1 MCVQSIVACIIS
13 NVQERD
19 DRWIALAA
27 DQLGNTTSVIRDYL
41 EYGKDSVLLAN
52 LIHITN
58 QIVNSSLRDDLTR
71 HMADASLY
79 ILPALSNFD
88 IRNTPRQLQ
97 DDFPSSWTEIAQD
110 IQMEPHNHVLPG
122 LAAACNS
129 STAP

>member
-1 MCVQSIVACIIS
+1 VCTEHCCMHHFKRAGKRRPLDCACS
-13 NVQERD
+13 
-19 DRWIALAA
+19 
-27 DQLGNTTSVIRDYL
+27 GPIRQHSKYYPRL
-41 EYGKDSVLLAN
+41 PQIWKDSVLLAN

-58 QIVNSSLRDDLTR
+58 QIVNSSLRDDLRR

-97 DDFPSSWTEIAQD
+97 DDFPSSWTEIAQN

-122 LAAACNS
+122 FAAACNF